1 MLDDDGK
8 EVPGTKGYKYATTLY
23 APLTIANE
31 TRFVRYFGRAK
42 ELPGVKELFMSKKK
56 EEDEENQ
63 AQNFYKK
70 FTNQGPAYFG
80 DLDEQDGKLLEFE
93 MHAEE
98 EGACPAW
105 SLPAVS
111 DDD

>member
-1 MLDDDGK
+1 
-8 EVPGTKGYKYATTLY
+8 
-23 APLTIANE
+23 
-31 TRFVRYFGRAK
+31 
-42 ELPGVKELFMSKKK
+42 MSKKK

-98 EGACPAW
+98 EGVYLTP

-111 DDD
+111 GVLTTYTRMGGCIPAPTQCVGHAF